1 MTDAEFLYEDGRK
14 AEKLEIDQGKIKI
27 TEIYV
32 EPKPEKKLA
41 QRITEKY
48 CNKNIQCVVR
58 TNSDLPNKVNI
69 FFYIT
74 VFLSSTSIIYKLF
87 NKYRSK

>member
-1 MTDAEFLYEDGRK
+1 MFSFMNNIPVFSNNKKISDYCKKSTDDSIR
-14 AEKLEIDQGKIKI
+14 
-27 TEIYV
+27 
-32 EPKPEKKLA
+32 
-41 QRITEKY
+41 RITEKY
-48 CNKNIQCVVR
+48 CKKNLQCVVR

>member
-1 MTDAEFLYEDGRK
+1 MFSFMNNLPLFSNNKKVSNCCKKSTDDSISRMTLLSRQNSQRMTD
-14 AEKLEIDQGKIKI
+14 
-27 TEIYV
+27 
-32 EPKPEKKLA
+32 
-41 QRITEKY
+41 
-48 CNKNIQCVVR
+48 KNNFQCVVR
-58 TNSDLPNKVNI
+58 TNSDLPNTVNI

>member
-1 MTDAEFLYEDGRK
+1 MFSFMNNIPVFSNNKKISDYCKKSTDDSIRRMTD
-14 AEKLEIDQGKIKI
+14 
-27 TEIYV
+27 
-32 EPKPEKKLA
+32 
-41 QRITEKY
+41 
-48 CNKNIQCVVR
+48 KNNFQCVVR